1 MTLSVNGREKE
12 VHDGSSLTSLLSE
25 MSLETERKGIALC
38 VNLEVIPKEHWD
50 STILK
55 DNDRIE
61 IVIAAPGG

>member
-12 VHDGSSLTSLLSE
+12 VCDGSNLTSLLSE

-38 VNLEVIPKEHWD
+38 VNLEVIPKENWD